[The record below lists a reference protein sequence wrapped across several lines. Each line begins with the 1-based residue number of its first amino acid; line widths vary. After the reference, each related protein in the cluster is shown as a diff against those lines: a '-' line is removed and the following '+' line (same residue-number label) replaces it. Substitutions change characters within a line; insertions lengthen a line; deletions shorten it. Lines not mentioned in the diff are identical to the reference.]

1 MYDNATSGNEWFDI
15 VGLDPNVI
23 ASTYTVSTGVVEGAA
38 YGFRV
43 RARNIF
49 GWGPNSTVT
58 TVYAAREPEQPD
70 APITSI
76 DADTGGMTIAWTEPA
91 DRGADITEYRIE
103 ILKAG
108 SNPEEWLTTTF
119 CDGTQTQ
126 VKTLRT
132 CVVPMTTLTSTFSY
146 AFNGVVRVRVSAKN
160 MPYGYGV
167 ASSPSDA
174 AGARVRSTPAQMDP
188 PVEDEATSTD
198 QQVRLTWSAVSGDAA
213 GNSDV
218 LGYSLRWDNGNAALP
233 IADFTLVHQTLSTS
247 YIVPAVTGG

>member
-1 MYDNATSGNEWFDI
+1 MYDNATSGNEWLDI

-23 ASTYTVSTGVVEGAA
+23 ASTYTVSTYVQEGAA

-58 TVYAAREPEQPD
+58 TVYAAREPAQPD

-76 DADTGGMTIAWTEPA
+76 DADTGGMTIAWDAPA

-108 SNPEEWLTTTF
+108 SNPEEWLTTSH
-119 CDGTQTQ
+119 CDGTNTQ
-126 VKTLRT
+126 VKVDKE
-132 CVVPMTTLTSTFSY
+132 CVVPMSTLTDDFDY
-146 AFNGVVRVRVSAKN
+146 AFKDVVRVRVSAKN
-160 MPYGYGV
+160 MPYDYGV
-167 ASSPSDA
+167 ASSASDA
-174 AGARVRSTPAQMDP
+174 AGARVRSRPAQMAA

-218 LGYSLRWDNGNAALP
+218 LGYSLRYDKGNANLP
-233 IADFTLVHQTLSTS
+233 IEEFELAHDTLDTS
-247 YIVPAVTGG
+247 YIVPGVTGG

>member
-23 ASTYTVSTGVVEGAA
+23 ASTFTVTTGVVEGEA

-70 APITSI
+70 APTTSI
-76 DADTGGMTIAWTEPA
+76 DADTGGMAIAWDAPA

-108 SNPEEWLTTTF
+108 SNPEEWLTTSH
-119 CDGTQTQ
+119 CDGTLTA
-126 VKTLRT
+126 VKTFRT
-132 CVVPMTTLTSTFSY
+132 CVVPMTTLTDDFDY
-146 AFNGVVRVRVSAKN
+146 AFKDVVRVRVSAKN
-160 MPYGYGV
+160 LPYGYGV
-167 ASSPSDA
+167 ASAPSDA
-174 AGARVRSTPAQMDP
+174 AGARVRSRPAKMEA
-188 PVEDEATSTD
+188 PVEDQATSTD
-198 QQVRLTWSAVSGDAA
+198 QQVRLTWIAVSGDAA

-218 LGYSLRWDNGNAALP
+218 LGYSLRYDNGNASLP
-233 IADFTLVHQTLSTS
+233 IEDFELVHETLSTS
-247 YIVPAVTGG
+247 HIVPGVTGG